1 MRLLLDT
8 HVFIWS
14 FSNPKRLKVDVA
26 RELKSSLNDLFVS
39 VASIWE
45 IQIKLKLGKMKL
57 DASLQT
63 IVYEQENN
71 GIQILNIDQRH
82 ALFIENLPLYHKDP
96 FDRMLISQ
104 AMVEDM
110 TIVTVDKRF
119 SDYDVKVLW

>member
-14 FSNPKRLKVDVA
+14 FSNVKRLNIDVA
-26 RELKSSLNDLFVS
+26 RELKASANDLFVS

-45 IQIKLKLGKMKL
+45 IQIKSKLGKMKL

-63 IVYEQENN
+63 IVREQENN
-71 GIQILNIDQRH
+71 GIQIMNIDQDH
-82 ALFIENLPLYHKDP
+82 ALFIENLPLHHKDP

-104 AMVEDM
+104 AMVED
-110 TIVTVDKRF
+110 
-119 SDYDVKVLW
+119 

>member
-1 MRLLLDT
+1 M
-8 HVFIWS
+8 
-14 FSNPKRLKVDVA
+14 KVDVA

-82 ALFIENLPLYHKDP
+82 ALFIENLPLFHKDP

-104 AMVEDM
+104 AIIEDM

>member
-14 FSNPKRLKVDVA
+14 FSNVKRLNIDVA
-26 RELKSSLNDLFVS
+26 RELKASANDLFVS

-45 IQIKLKLGKMKL
+45 IQIKSKLGKMKL

-63 IVYEQENN
+63 IVREQENN
-71 GIQILNIDQRH
+71 GIQIMNIDQDH
-82 ALFIENLPLYHKDP
+82 ALFIENLPLHHKDP

-104 AMVEDM
+104 AMVEDL

-119 SDYDVKVLW
+119 TDYNVKVLW

>member
-1 MRLLLDT
+1 M
-8 HVFIWS
+8 
-14 FSNPKRLKVDVA
+14 KVDVA